1 MKDKICLI
9 TGGSAGIGLATAL
22 GLAKLGATIII
33 ASRDHQ
39 RGVKAKEFIK
49 EQTKNNAVEYLPVDL
64 ASFSSINQMVEDF
77 NSRYGKLDV
86 LINNAG
92 VYYSKLSFTK
102 DNIEM
107 QLGVNY
113 LAHFLLTYLLLES
126 LKGAAHLRI
135 INVTSRFHFQG
146 RIHID
151 NLFLRNNYHGL
162 RAYCQSK
169 LANVLFTYELAEK
182 LKGTNTTV
190 NCLHP
195 GTVRTKIGNSNATGL
210 YPFFCNFCKPFLISP
225 QKGAKTSIY
234 LASSDEVREVTGR
247 YFQKCKPVRSSKLS
261 YNKEIALKLWKE
273 SETLTGIRFL

>member
-1 MKDKICLI
+1 VKDKTCLI

-33 ASRDHQ
+33 ASRDPQ
-39 RGVKAKEFIK
+39 RGIKAVEFIK
-49 EQTKNNAVEYLPVDL
+49 EQTESNAVEYLSVDL
-64 ASFSSINQMVEDF
+64 ASFSSIHQMAENF
-77 NSRYGKLDV
+77 NSRFGKLDV

-92 VYYSKLSFTK
+92 VYYSGLNFTK

-113 LAHFLLTYLLLES
+113 LSHFLLTYLLLES
-126 LKGAAHLRI
+126 LKEVAHPRI

-146 RIHID
+146 RIYFD
-151 NLFLRNNYHGL
+151 NLFLGNKYNGL

-169 LANVLFTYELAEK
+169 LANVLFTYELAER
-182 LKGTNTTV
+182 LKGKNISV

-195 GTVRTKIGNSNATGL
+195 GTVRTRIGNTNATGL
-210 YPFFCNFCKPFLISP
+210 YPIVCNLCKPFLISP
-225 QKGAKTSIY
+225 QKGAETSIY
-234 LASSDEVREVTGR
+234 LASSDEVKEVTGK
-247 YFQKCKPVRSSKLS
+247 YFQKCRPIRSSKLS

-273 SETLTGIRFL
+273 SEDFTGIRFL

>member
-1 MKDKICLI
+1 MKDKTCLI

-39 RGVKAKEFIK
+39 RGIKAVELIK
-49 EQTKNNAVEYLPVDL
+49 EHTKNNAVEYLSVDL
-64 ASFSSINQMVEDF
+64 ASFSSIHQMAENVI
-77 NSRYGKLDV
+77 SRYGKLDV

-92 VYYSKLSFTK
+92 VYYSELSFTK

-113 LAHFLLTYLLLES
+113 LAHFLLTHLLLGS
-126 LKGAAHLRI
+126 LKKADHSRI

-146 RIHID
+146 RIYFD
-151 NLFLRNNYHGL
+151 NLFLGNKYHGL

-169 LANVLFTYELAEK
+169 LANVLFTYELAER
-182 LKGTNTTV
+182 LKGTSITV

-195 GTVRTKIGNSNATGL
+195 GTVRTQIGNTNATGL
-210 YPFFCNFCKPFLISP
+210 YPIICNLCKPFLISP
-225 QKGAKTSIY
+225 QKGAETSIY
-234 LASSDEVREVTGR
+234 LASSDEIKSVTGK
-247 YFQKCKPVRSSKLS
+247 YFQKCKPIKSSKLS

-273 SETLTGIRFL
+273 SEDLTGIRFL